1 MIDYISGTIADKW
14 ATRVVIENN
23 GIGYSL
29 FISTNTYKDL
39 PECGDKVTLHTY
51 LHVREDSLQLFAFSA
66 EKERTVF
73 LGLISVSGVG
83 PRLAQT
89 VLSGIP
95 LEELIQAIRAADLS
109 RLTTISGVG
118 TKTAQRLI
126 IELKEK
132 FSQLGLI
139 EPEGEEK
146 FILPVLSTLE
156 EETVMAL
163 TSLGYKRPAIEKA
176 LAKVRRNG
184 SATTVEELIKSTLKV
199 I

>member
-1 MIDYISGTIADKW
+1 MIDFISGTIAEKW
-14 ATRVVIENN
+14 ATRVVLENN

-29 FISTNTYKDL
+29 FISTNTFKDL
-39 PECGDKVTLHTY
+39 PERGDKLTLHTY
-51 LHVREDSLQLFAFSA
+51 LHVREDSLQLFGFSG

-89 VLSGIP
+89 VLSGIQ
-95 LEELIQAIRAADLS
+95 LEELIQAIKTADLS

-132 FSQLGLI
+132 FSQAGLI
-139 EPEGEEK
+139 EPQGEDNV
-146 FILPVLSTLE
+146 ILPVLTTLE
-156 EETVMAL
+156 EEAMLAL
-163 TSLGYKRPAIEKA
+163 TSLGYKRAAIERA
-176 LAKVRRNG
+176 LAKVRRSG
-184 SATTVEELIKSTLKV
+184 AAATVEELIKETLKV